1 MLRRIASLSLILFA
15 SLLAIGNKVNKV
27 ALLGED
33 AIPQKI
39 NYQGYLTDNTGNP
52 INGTR
57 TMTFKIYDAASGGNE
72 LWSETKTVSVENGLF
87 NVILGEVNPISPDIF
102 TPGARRWLELVVEG
116 NPLSPRTEITA
127 VGFSYKTVD
136 ADKLEGNSLSDL
148 DGRYVNEN
156 QGDAISNAMIQNNAV
171 TTAKIADGN
180 VTLGKINTTGSSAGQ
195 AIIST
200 GSGSPPTWGNPT
212 PASHTHSLSH
222 TGDVTGSGDVPG
234 SWALTI
240 ANGAV
245 TTAKIQDGAVT
256 NPKLAA
262 NAVTTDKIQD
272 LTITGSDIANNT
284 IGTEKLNFTP
294 ATRPLSPGVST
305 AEIADGAVTNPKLAA
320 NAVTSD
326 KIQDLTITGSDI
338 ANSTIGPEKL
348 NFTPGDITAVYAG
361 TGLTGGGSSGDV
373 TLSLSNTGVQPGSY
387 TNANITV
394 DAQGRITSA
403 SSGSGGVG
411 GSGTANYVPRWTGST
426 TLGNSSI
433 QDAGAGYMAV
443 GGSPSSTARI
453 YGYSG
458 LTFGCV
464 GFSSASNGAGV
475 AGSATG
481 SGPAAGVFG
490 TSDNNTRFGVW
501 GHNSN
506 SSGTGVMGT
515 GNNLGGTY
523 LTGGSGGAFTGTVA
537 GAFGTSASATGFG
550 IYGINTNSSGTGIIG
565 IGNNTTGSYLSGGS
579 GGAFT
584 GTSCGV
590 YGATSSSGAGY
601 YAVYGYQSA
610 SGNGTGY
617 GYSYSRSGVNGYI
630 YWGDNYAFGATGYT
644 YGDYTRTGGVFGGSS
659 SGNPPTAWGS
669 LGYKNSG
676 GTHYGGYGTTA
687 WTSGSGDAGIGCG
700 WYGNLMGGWLKGK
713 HYGAHIAGNRYALYT
728 KGNNFTT
735 GYTAVLHET
744 ETKREAT
751 YMATS
756 TTVDIYTSGIGEMRN
771 GEAVIQFSPSFTN
784 AISPDVPVVVTVT
797 PMGPCENQI
806 YLEMV
811 NNTGFTVKESNN
823 GKSSVR
829 FSWIAI
835 GRRAGYERNPEIP
848 AELTRKDFDAKMD
861 KVMFDENNT
870 RESAQPV
877 WFDGTT
883 LRFEPI
889 PEGPKPPKTEPS
901 EIKKVETEIKKV
913 EAKPVLPKE

>member
-1 MLRRIASLSLILFA
+1 MEGNMLRRIASLSLILFA

-200 GSGSPPTWGNPT
+200 GSGTPPTWGNPTPASHTHSLTHTGDVTGSGDVPGSWALTIANGAVTTAKIQDGAVTNPKLGGNAVTSDKIQDGQVQTADIADGNVTLGKINTTGSSAGQAIISTGSGTPPTWGNPT

-272 LTITGSDIANNT
+272 GQ
-284 IGTEKLNFTP
+284 
-294 ATRPLSPGVST
+294 VQT
-305 AEIADGAVTNPKLAA
+305 ADIADGAVTNPKLAA
-320 NAVTSD
+320 NAVTTD

-348 NFTPGDITAVYAG
+348 TFTPG
-361 TGLTGGGSSGDV
+361 
-373 TLSLSNTGVQPGSY
+373 
-387 TNANITV
+387 NIT
-394 DAQGRITSA
+394 
-403 SSGSGGVG
+403 
-411 GSGTANYVPRWTGST
+411 GSGTADYVPRWTAAT

-433 QDAGAGYMAV
+433 QDAGGGNIAV
-443 GGSPSSTARI
+443 GGAPVAGTRI
-453 YGYSG
+453 YAYSG
-458 LTFGCV
+458 LTYGV
-464 GFSSASNGAGV
+464 YGVSA
-475 AGSATG
+475 SATG
-481 SGPAAGVFG
+481 MG
-490 TSDNNTRFGVW
+490 TVGWNT
-501 GHNSN
+501 NT
-506 SSGTGVMGT
+506 SGTGIIGI
-515 GNNLGGTY
+515 GNNLSGTY
-523 LTGGSGGAFTGTVA
+523 LSGGSGGAFTGTVA

-565 IGNNTTGSYLSGGS
+565 IGNNTTGSYLSSGSGGAFTGTVAGAFGTSASATGFGIYGTNTNSSGTGIIGIGNNTGGSYPTAGS

-590 YGATSSSGAGY
+590 FGRANNTSGARMGGY
-601 YAVYGYQSA
+601 FYEAGGNYAYVAYHTGSTAYKIY
-610 SGNGTGY
+610 GTGT
-617 GYSYSRSGVNGYI
+617 V
-630 YWGDNYAFGATGYT
+630 
-644 YGDYTRTGGVFGGSS
+644 
-659 SGNPPTAWGS
+659 
-669 LGYKNSG
+669 
-676 GTHYGGYGTTA
+676 
-687 WTSGSGDAGIGCG
+687 
-700 WYGNLMGGWLKGK
+700 
-713 HYGAHIAGNRYALYT
+713 
-728 KGNNFTT
+728 
-735 GYTAVLHET
+735 
-744 ETKREAT
+744 
-751 YMATS
+751 S
-756 TTVDIYTSGIGEMRN
+756 TIM
-771 GEAVIQFSPSFTN
+771 
-784 AISPDVPVVVTVT
+784 
-797 PMGPCENQI
+797 
-806 YLEMV
+806 
-811 NNTGFTVKESNN
+811 
-823 GKSSVR
+823 
-829 FSWIAI
+829 
-835 GRRAGYERNPEIP
+835 
-848 AELTRKDFDAKMD
+848 
-861 KVMFDENNT
+861 NT
-870 RESAQPV
+870 REGRKTLFAPEMPEAYFEDVGEGQLINGKCRINLDPLFLDCIIV
-877 WFDGTT
+877 NEQYPLRVFVQLEDDCNGVYVKKDRTGFDVYELQNGRSNARFSYRVLGKWKGYEN
-883 LRFEPI
+883 LRFPDA
-889 PEGPKPPKTEPS
+889 PGPLPTEEVKS
-901 EIKKVETEIKKV
+901 EIKKV
-913 EAKPVLPKE
+913 EAKPVSIPKE

>member
-1 MLRRIASLSLILFA
+1 
-15 SLLAIGNKVNKV
+15 
-27 ALLGED
+27 
-33 AIPQKI
+33 
-39 NYQGYLTDNTGNP
+39 
-52 INGTR
+52 
-57 TMTFKIYDAASGGNE
+57 
-72 LWSETKTVSVENGLF
+72 
-87 NVILGEVNPISPDIF
+87 
-102 TPGARRWLELVVEG
+102 VVEG

-200 GSGSPPTWGNPT
+200 GSGNPPTWGNPT
-212 PASHTHSLSH
+212 PASHTHSLTH

-262 NAVTTDKIQD
+262 NAVTT
-272 LTITGSDIANNT
+272 
-284 IGTEKLNFTP
+284 
-294 ATRPLSPGVST
+294 
-305 AEIADGAVTNPKLAA
+305 
-320 NAVTSD
+320 D

-403 SSGSGGVG
+403 SNGSGGVG

-433 QDAGAGYMAV
+433 QDAGGGNIAV
-443 GGSPSSTARI
+443 GGAPIGGTRI
-453 YGYSG
+453 YAYSG
-458 LTFGCV
+458 LPYGV
-464 GFSSASNGAGV
+464 YGVSA
-475 AGSATG
+475 SATG
-481 SGPAAGVFG
+481 MG
-490 TSDNNTRFGVW
+490 TVGWNTDP
-501 GHNSN
+501 
-506 SSGTGVMGT
+506 SGTGILGV
-515 GNNLGGTY
+515 GNNLTATY

-565 IGNNTTGSYLSGGS
+565 IGNNTTGSYLTGGS

-590 YGATSSSGAGY
+590 FGATSSSGAGY

-771 GEAVIQFSPSFTN
+771 GEAIIQFSPSFTN

-883 LRFEPI
+883 LRFEPV